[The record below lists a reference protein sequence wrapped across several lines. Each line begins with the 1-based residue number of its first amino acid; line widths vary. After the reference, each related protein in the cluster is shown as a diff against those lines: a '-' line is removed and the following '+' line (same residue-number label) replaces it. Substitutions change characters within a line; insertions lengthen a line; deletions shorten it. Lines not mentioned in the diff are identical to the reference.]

1 MILLMADPAIDP
13 HLGQDGEPD
22 LEAQVEGLLSDMM
35 DTVEDINRKLQQEA
49 RGEPEIDPSAAL
61 GDDGLEALLAQ
72 VTGEGGAA
80 GDAEGAAEQA
90 LTGDTDLAGSTDP
103 EGEPDPV
110 PGVEAVQ
117 AELEA
122 ALAEET
128 QTEPLE
134 ESPAEAQADPVGEA
148 PEAAAAEPVAE
159 VDDEADGAYGDAESL
174 DDELAAL
181 ASHALDDDEFAGDF
195 ETPAFEGPVGPV
207 AEEPPVEEAQEA
219 TEPVMGGPEAVD
231 SAGAEPVV
239 ASAAVAATPPKAAH
253 REAPAPR
260 AAPSGALKWGWLPPK
275 PAWEPVY
282 SKWRLP
288 IFAWRHAVWVVPP
301 FVSFVMR
308 MALARARQA
317 EPSVRHAVAVAASP
331 LSKRDAKVRSAV
343 GYLAVW
349 TLFWAVCLWVYVLV
363 ARAPTAPPAAETP
376 TTLVGSAQQVAA
388 GQVAP

>member
-1 MILLMADPAIDP
+1 MIVLMADPAIDP

-35 DTVEDINRKLQQEA
+35 DTVEDINRKLQQEVQ
-49 RGEPEIDPSAAL
+49 GEPEIDPSAAL
-61 GDDGLEALLAQ
+61 SDDGLEELLAQ
-72 VTGEGGAA
+72 VSGATGEGEDAAAEPAA
-80 GDAEGAAEQA
+80 GETGQAETSES
-90 LTGDTDLAGSTDP
+90 D
-103 EGEPDPV
+103 GEPEPV
-110 PGVEAVQ
+110 PGVDAVQ

-134 ESPAEAQADPVGEA
+134 ESPAEAQAEPVGEA

-181 ASHALDDDEFAGDF
+181 ASHALDDELSGDF
-195 ETPAFEGPVGPV
+195 ETPAIEGGAGP
-207 AEEPPVEEAQEA
+207 AADEPLSEAA
-219 TEPVMGGPEAVD
+219 PEPVL
-231 SAGAEPVV
+231 AGVEQAGEGEAEPVL
-239 ASAAVAATPPKAAH
+239 SPAAVAATPPKAAH

-260 AAPSGALKWGWLPPK
+260 AASSGPLKWGWLPPK

-282 SKWRLP
+282 SKWRVP
-288 IFAWRHAVWVVPP
+288 MIAWRHAVWVVPP

-308 MALARARQA
+308 MALARVRQA

-331 LSKRDAKVRSAV
+331 LSKRDAKMRSAV

-363 ARAPTAPPAAETP
+363 ARSPTVPPAAETP

-388 GQVAP
+388 GPVAAGQVAP